1 MSIIIDSSSL
11 FVFDISQPQ
20 PASGSA
26 KMRLSCK
33 LQTLSMNNKLRM
45 FGVAVLILTLATAAI
60 LAVLISP
67 ANPLSWLLL
76 ASLAVLPLIHQ
87 RLKSRQYLKWK
98 SDYSVG
104 IVSIDLQHRKL
115 IDLINSLQTA
125 VDYATGEQYERKALD
140 ELVDYTMTHFK
151 YEEDLMEKYGYTDF
165 ESHCREHAR
174 MIARVEKV
182 LADYHRDQH
191 VALQE
196 ALDFLKDWLIN
207 HINGTDRQ
215 YSQFLIDKGVT

>member
-1 MSIIIDSSSL
+1 
-11 FVFDISQPQ
+11 
-20 PASGSA
+20 
-26 KMRLSCK
+26 
-33 LQTLSMNNKLRM
+33 MNNKLRM

-76 ASLAVLPLIHQ
+76 ASLAVLPLMHQ
-87 RLKSRQYLKWK
+87 RLKSKQYLKWK

-151 YEEDLMEKYGYTDF
+151 YEEDLMEKHGYADF